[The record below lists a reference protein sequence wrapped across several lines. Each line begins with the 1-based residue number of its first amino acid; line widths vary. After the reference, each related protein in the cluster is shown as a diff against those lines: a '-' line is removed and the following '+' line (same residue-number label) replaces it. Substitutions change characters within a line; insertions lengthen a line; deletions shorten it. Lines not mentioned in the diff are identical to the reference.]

1 MAGKMPGPKRVTL
14 PMKLWLARMFGWKL
28 SEATRDTP
36 TLRNSVI
43 STSGIDFYLLE
54 ELTKRRVRMILR
66 HKWLVTFVALF
77 LLAALIVGTIYLIA
91 EPTALKIAVG
101 GEDVLLIDA
110 IADKLRHERA
120 SVRLS
125 PIKMDGP
132 ISIHDFVHKP
142 EYDLAVVSSSPDMSA
157 DWPVVAILRQNAML
171 LMAPAG
177 ARDPNKSPRKGKD
190 AKIEKIA
197 DLAGHRI
204 GIVTYGEANRDLLNL
219 VLGHYGVAQEK
230 VEIVKVELQNLKAA
244 IHDKLIEAVL
254 VVGPLTG
261 QLMAESVAAASFN
274 KKGPT
279 FIEVDQAEAIAKRV
293 PAYASVEIDEG
304 IFGGSPKI
312 PTKKVTTLTF
322 PQYLVARKTLSET
335 TIEEFSKLL
344 YNSRQFLAHDL
355 PGVVKVEAPST
366 DKDAALLVHPG
377 TKTYLGDDEKTFFDT
392 YGDGIF
398 YAMLIMPAFGSAIA
412 AVASYFT
419 VNRRTR
425 RIRLLHRLF
434 QLMKKARTTDLL
446 ETLDQLEAEADKILA
461 ATIQQ
466 AERKQFDEVGFMS
479 VSLVIEQTRQAI
491 TARRIV
497 LLGREFV
504 EAGELISYG
513 PNIAWAH
520 RQIGQY
526 ASRILKDAKPADL
539 PVMLPTKFEF
549 VINLKTGRA
558 IGLAIPQTLL
568 ATADEVVQ

>member
-1 MAGKMPGPKRVTL
+1 
-14 PMKLWLARMFGWKL
+14 MKLWLARMFGWKL
-28 SEATRDTP
+28 SEVTRDTP
-36 TLRNSVI
+36 TPRNTVI
-43 STSGIDFYLLE
+43 STSGIDFYVLE
-54 ELTKRRVRMILR
+54 KLTKRRVRMILR
-66 HKWLVTFVALF
+66 HTWLVTFVALF

-91 EPTALKIAVG
+91 EPTALNIAVG
-101 GEDVLLIDA
+101 PRDGEDALLIDA
-110 IADKLRHERA
+110 LADKLRHERA
-120 SVRLS
+120 SVRLN
-125 PIKMDGP
+125 PVKMDGP

-157 DWPVVAILRQNAML
+157 DWPVVAILRQNVMW
-171 LMAPAG
+171 LMAPAPG
-177 ARDPNKSPRKGKD
+177 ARDPKKSPKKGKD

-197 DLAGHRI
+197 DLAGRRI
-204 GIVTYGEANRDLLNL
+204 GIVTHRDATRDLLNL

-230 VEIVKVELQNLKAA
+230 VEIVRVELQNLKAA
-244 IHDKLIEAVL
+244 IHDNLIEAVL

-312 PTKKVTTLTF
+312 PAKKVTTLTF

-466 AERKQFDEVGFMS
+466 AERKQLDEVGFMS
-479 VSLVIEQTRQAI
+479 FSLVIEQTRQAI

-504 EAGELISYG
+504 EAGGLISYR

-526 ASRILKDAKPADL
+526 ASRILKGAKPADL

-549 VINLKTGRA
+549 VINLKTARA
-558 IGLAIPQTLL
+558 IGLAIPQL
-568 ATADEVVQ
+568 ATADEVIQ

>member
-1 MAGKMPGPKRVTL
+1 
-14 PMKLWLARMFGWKL
+14 
-28 SEATRDTP
+28 
-36 TLRNSVI
+36 
-43 STSGIDFYLLE
+43 
-54 ELTKRRVRMILR
+54 
-66 HKWLVTFVALF
+66 
-77 LLAALIVGTIYLIA
+77 
-91 EPTALKIAVG
+91 
-101 GEDVLLIDA
+101 
-110 IADKLRHERA
+110 
-120 SVRLS
+120 
-125 PIKMDGP
+125 
-132 ISIHDFVHKP
+132 
-142 EYDLAVVSSSPDMSA
+142 
-157 DWPVVAILRQNAML
+157 
-171 LMAPAG
+171 MAPAAG
-177 ARDPNKSPRKGKD
+177 ARDPKKSRKNGND

-197 DLAGHRI
+197 DLAGRRI
-204 GIVTYGEANRDLLNL
+204 GIVTHGEANRDLLNL

-279 FIEVDQAEAIAKRV
+279 FIEVDQAEAIAKRM

-312 PTKKVTTLTF
+312 PAKKVTTLTL

-344 YNSRQFLAHDL
+344 YNFRQFLAHDL

-377 TKTYLGDDEKTFFDT
+377 TKTYLGDDQKTFFEK

-412 AVASYFT
+412 AVASYFA

-434 QLMKKARTTDLL
+434 RSMKKARGTDLL
-446 ETLDQLEAEADKILA
+446 ETLDQLEAETDKILA

-466 AERKQFDEVGFMS
+466 AERNQLDELGFMS
-479 VSLVIEQTRQAI
+479 FSLVIEQTRQAI
-491 TARRIV
+491 TTRRIA
-497 LLGREFV
+497 LLG
-504 EAGELISYG
+504 YG
-513 PNIAWAH
+513 NEGGRSNLQ
-520 RQIGQY
+520 RQRV
-526 ASRILKDAKPADL
+526 A
-539 PVMLPTKFEF
+539 
-549 VINLKTGRA
+549 N
-558 IGLAIPQTLL
+558 
-568 ATADEVVQ
+568 EVAA